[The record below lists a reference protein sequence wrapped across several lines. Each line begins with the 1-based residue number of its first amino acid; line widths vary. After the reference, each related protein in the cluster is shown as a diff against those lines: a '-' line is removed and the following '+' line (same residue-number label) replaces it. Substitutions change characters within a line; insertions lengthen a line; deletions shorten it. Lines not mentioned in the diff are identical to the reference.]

1 MSLRNQVTAEE
12 ATEEGAA
19 ISTATWITTT
29 AILITTAAGAGAG
42 AGAAQGAGRRRAGE
56 SHKNLKEQ
64 TETTLT
70 NAGSPFHLYTT
81 LLKYS
86 RRRGK
91 FTPMKFAFC

>member
-1 MSLRNQVTAEE
+1 MSPRPQVTAEE
-12 ATEEGAA
+12 ATEEGAE
-19 ISTATWITTT
+19 ISTATWITIT
-29 AILITTAAGAGAG
+29 AILITTPAGAGA
-42 AGAAQGAGRRRAGE
+42 GAGRRRAGE

-70 NAGSPFHLYTT
+70 NSGSPFHLYTT